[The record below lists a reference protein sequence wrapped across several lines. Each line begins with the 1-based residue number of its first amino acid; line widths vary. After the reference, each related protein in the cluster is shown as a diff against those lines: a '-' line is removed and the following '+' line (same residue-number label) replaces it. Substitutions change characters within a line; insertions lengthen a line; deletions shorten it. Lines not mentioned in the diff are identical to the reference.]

1 MEGKTYSEGKPGGE
15 KSSEPVFEVDKVFTN
30 LSGATKTKF
39 DNKKP
44 NINTTISDAEK
55 ETIDFARQLEQ
66 AKNDA
71 AKGGRRR
78 KSKKRKSKKR
88 KSKRRSYRR
97 R

>member
-44 NINTTISDAEK
+44 NINTTLSDADK
-55 ETIDFARQLEQ
+55 QTIEE

-88 KSKRRSYRR
+88 KSKRRTYRR